1 VIDLSAYRGQTL
13 AVMGLGRSGMATA
26 RALLRGGATVLAW
39 DDSDARRTDAK
50 NDGIPI
56 VDLNAVD
63 WSGIEALV
71 LSPGIPHSHPA
82 PHPVAARARSAA
94 CRIIGDVELLVRA
107 QPEARYIGVTGTNGK
122 STTTTLIGHVLS
134 QAGVPVQIGGNLG
147 TPALELE
154 PLGRDGTYVIEMSSY
169 QLELTDPVP
178 FDIAILLNVSA
189 DHLDRHG
196 GMNGYI
202 AAKRRIFDRQRAD
215 QTAIL
220 GADDDFCRQ
229 LAATLSGAGPQN
241 VVSISGQTRVK
252 NGVYAIDHYLY
263 DNTDGKNAPV
273 FALAD
278 AATLPGTHNAQN
290 ACAAYAAGRAAGLSK
305 DDICA
310 AMVTYPGLAHRQELV
325 ARIDGVRYVNDSKA
339 TNADAASR
347 ALSCYQAIY
356 WIAGGQAKEGG
367 LEVLRPLLPHIRH
380 AYLIGEAAPAMAD
393 FLDGQTDCTIS
404 GDLDSAVK
412 SAHRRAQSD
421 VAEDR
426 VVLLSPA
433 CASFDQ
439 FANFEARGD
448 MFCKSVAALS
458 GSARQVYRDGVAA

>member
-1 VIDLSAYRGQTL
+1 MIDLSAYRGQTL

-39 DDSDARRTDAK
+39 DDSAARRDDA
-50 NDGIPI
+50 GGGAIP
-56 VDLNAVD
+56 VADLNGVD
-63 WSGIEALV
+63 WSGIDALV

-82 PHPVAARARSAA
+82 PHPVAACARSAD
-94 CRIIGDVELLVRA
+94 CRIIGDIELLVRA
-107 QPEARYIGVTGTNGK
+107 LPDARYIGVTGTNGK
-122 STTTTLIGHVLS
+122 STTTTLIGHLLS
-134 QAGVPVQIGGNLG
+134 QAGLEVQIGGNLG

-154 PLGRDGTYVIEMSSY
+154 PLGRGGTYVIEMSSY

-178 FDIAILLNVSA
+178 FDIAVLLNVSA

-196 GMNGYI
+196 GMDGYV
-202 AAKRRIFDRQRAD
+202 AAKRRIFDGQQAG

-220 GADDDFCRQ
+220 GADDDFCAGIAAA
-229 LAATLSGAGPQN
+229 LAGDGPQD
-241 VVSISGQTRVK
+241 VILISGQTRAK
-252 NGVYAIDHYLY
+252 NGVYAVDHYLY
-263 DNTDGKNAPV
+263 DDIEGKNTPI

-278 AATLPGTHNAQN
+278 AAALPGTHNAQN
-290 ACAAYAAGRAAGLSK
+290 ACAAYAAGRAAGIAP

-310 AMVTYPGLAHRQELV
+310 AMLSYPGLAHRQELV

-367 LEVLRPLLPHIRH
+367 LDVLRPLLSHIRH
-380 AYLIGEAAPAMAD
+380 AYLIGEAAPAIAE
-393 FLDGQTDCTIS
+393 FLDGRIDCTIS
-404 GDLDSAVK
+404 GDLDSAVT
-412 SAHRRAQSD
+412 SAHGLAQRD

-439 FANFEARGD
+439 FPNFEARGD
-448 MFCKSVAALS
+448 SFCKSVAALS

>member
-1 VIDLSAYRGQTL
+1 MIDLSAYRGKTL

-26 RALLRGGATVLAW
+26 RALLRGGATALAW
-39 DDSDARRTDAK
+39 DDSAARRADAES
-50 NDGIPI
+50 DGIPI
-56 VDLNAVD
+56 VDLRGVD

-82 PHPVAARARSAA
+82 PHRVAAGARAAK
-94 CRIIGDVELLVRA
+94 CRIIGDIELLVRA
-107 QPEARYIGVTGTNGK
+107 QPEARTIGITGTNGK
-122 STTTTLIGHVLS
+122 STTTTLIGHLLS
-134 QAGVPVQIGGNLG
+134 QTGAPVQIGGNLG

-196 GMNGYI
+196 GMDGYI
-202 AAKRRIFDRQRAD
+202 AAKRRIFDGQRAD
-215 QTAIL
+215 QTAIV
-220 GADDDFCRQ
+220 GADDDYCER
-229 LAATLSGAGPQN
+229 LAAALSDAGPQK
-241 VVSISGQTRVK
+241 VVSISGHTRVRG
-252 NGVYAIDHYLY
+252 GVYAIDHYLY
-263 DNTDGKNAPV
+263 DDTDGKNAPI
-273 FALAD
+273 FALTE

-290 ACAAYAAGRAAGLSK
+290 ACAAYVAGRAAGLAPA
-305 DDICA
+305 DICA
-310 AMVTYPGLAHRQELV
+310 AMATYPGLAHRQELV

-347 ALSCYQAIY
+347 ALSCYQSIY

-367 LEVLRPLLPHIRH
+367 LEVLRPLLPRIRH
-380 AYLIGEAAPAMAD
+380 AYLIGEAATAIAD
-393 FLDGQTDCTIS
+393 FLDGQIDCTIS
-404 GDLDSAVK
+404 GNLDSAVT
-412 SAHRRAQSD
+412 SAHCRAQRD

-439 FANFEARGD
+439 FPNFEVRGD
-448 MFCKSVAALS
+448 TFCKSVAALS
-458 GSARQVYRDGVAA
+458 GSARQLYRDGVAA

>member
-1 VIDLSAYRGQTL
+1 MIDLSAYRGQTL

-39 DDSDARRTDAK
+39 DDSASRRDDASG
-50 NDGIPI
+50 DGIPI
-56 VDLNAVD
+56 ADLTGAD

-82 PHPVAARARSAA
+82 PHPVAARARSVD
-94 CRIIGDVELLVRA
+94 CRIIGDIELLVRA

-122 STTTTLIGHVLS
+122 STTTTLIGHLLS
-134 QAGVPVQIGGNLG
+134 QAGLPVQIGGNLG

-154 PLGRDGTYVIEMSSY
+154 PLGPDGTYVIEMSSY
-169 QLELTDPVP
+169 QLELTGPVP
-178 FDIAILLNVSA
+178 FDIAILLNISA

-196 GMNGYI
+196 GMDGYI
-202 AAKRRIFDRQRAD
+202 AAKRRIFDGQRAD

-220 GADDDFCRQ
+220 GADDNFCVEI
-229 LAATLSGAGPQN
+229 AHALSGAGPQD
-241 VVSISGQTRVK
+241 VVSISGQTRAK

-263 DNTDGKNAPV
+263 DDTDGRNAPV

-290 ACAAYAAGRAAGLSK
+290 ACAAYAAGRAAGLTP

-347 ALSCYQAIY
+347 ALSCYQAIH
-356 WIAGGQAKEGG
+356 WIAGGLAKEGG
-367 LEVLRPLLPHIRH
+367 LDVLRPLLSHIRH
-380 AYLIGEAAPAMAD
+380 AYLIGEAAPAIAE
-393 FLDGQTDCTIS
+393 FLDGQIDCTIS
-404 GDLDSAVK
+404 GDLDSAVT
-412 SAHRRAQSD
+412 SAHRRAQRD
-421 VAEDR
+421 PAEDR

-458 GSARQVYRDGVAA
+458 GSTRQVYRNGVAA